1 MDDAGSKDELLLILI
16 WLADVNQE
24 LEVWHTPAA
33 ALRPSWTVKLRHRA
47 PAPARGPPA
56 PLTFAIA
63 CLHSVLA
70 CCAKPTVLPTSG
82 LTSPVQCTLARIWG
96 WVHVFRTMHAG

>member
-33 ALRPSWTVKLRHRA
+33 ALRPSWTVKLRHVAPGPAHICHCLPAQRTGMLRQTNRPPDLWVNIARA
-47 PAPARGPPA
+47 VY
-56 PLTFAIA
+56 
-63 CLHSVLA
+63 S
-70 CCAKPTVLPTSG
+70 S
-82 LTSPVQCTLARIWG
+82 
-96 WVHVFRTMHAG
+96 